1 MKNKT
6 TINRGV
12 ISLGCTVNI
21 LFTITLIV
29 IFGALTP
36 YFFKIF

>member
-1 MKNKT
+1 MKSKT

-21 LFTITLIV
+21 LLTIILAV
-29 IFGALTP
+29 IFSALAT
-36 YFFKIF
+36 FFIFK